1 MDVYEVLL
9 EENDWD
15 LYYWVTGARE
25 VPEAHR
31 AMIDL
36 LRRHSGIAD

>member
-1 MDVYEVLL
+1 LL

-25 VPEAHR
+25 VPERHR
-31 AMIDL
+31 GLIER
-36 LRRHSGIAD
+36 LRHNSGITS